1 MAVGKLLLGPR
12 KKMMNLSNKITIVVP
27 CKNEENYIHHLL
39 DALRLQN
46 IGNTRIIIADCST
59 DNTRQVIRDNS
70 SLLNVEIIEGG
81 PVSFAKNSGAK
92 LVTTPYIL
100 FIDADVRFFKP
111 TVIKD
116 AVNKMESKNLDLV
129 GLNIKSYD
137 KDIRAIIGFTLF
149 NIINHILKFFSPF
162 AIGAF
167 MLTRRDKFEEFGGF
181 PEKTV
186 TSEDYFLSRM
196 YSPKKFRILNHYF
209 GQDSRRFKKMG
220 YFGMGYYLIRN
231 FMNRNN
237 KAYWDNLD
245 SSKYWN

>member
-1 MAVGKLLLGPR
+1 
-12 KKMMNLSNKITIVVP
+12 MMNLSNKITIVVP

-39 DALRLQN
+39 DALRQQD
-46 IGNTRIIIADCST
+46 IGDTRIIIADCST
-59 DNTRQVIRDNS
+59 DNTRQVIQDNS
-70 SLLNVEIIEGG
+70 SSLNVEIIEGG
-81 PVSFAKNSGAK
+81 PVSFAKNNGAR

-100 FIDADVRFFKP
+100 FIDADVRFFKN

-116 AVNKMESKNLDLV
+116 AVNEIVSNDLDLI
-129 GLNIKSYD
+129 GLNIKCYD
-137 KDIRAIIGFTLF
+137 KDLRAIIGFTIF

-167 MLTRRDKFEEFGGF
+167 MLTRRDRFEEYGGF

-196 YSPKKFRILNHYF
+196 YNPKKFKIVNHYF

-220 YFGMGYYLIRN
+220 YFGMGWYLIKN
-231 FMNRNN
+231 FINRNN
-237 KAYWDNLD
+237 KAYWDRLD

>member
-1 MAVGKLLLGPR
+1 
-12 KKMMNLSNKITIVVP
+12 MNLSNKITIVVP

-39 DALRLQN
+39 DALRQQD
-46 IGNTRIIIADCST
+46 IGDTRIIIADCST
-59 DNTRQVIRDNS
+59 DNTRQIIRDNS

-81 PVSFAKNSGAK
+81 PVSFAKNNGAR

-100 FIDADVRFFKP
+100 FIDADVRFFKN

-116 AVNKMESKNLDLV
+116 AVNEIVSNDLDLI
-129 GLNIKSYD
+129 GLNIKCYD
-137 KDIRAIIGFTLF
+137 KDLRAIIGFTIF

-167 MLTRRDKFEEFGGF
+167 MLTRRDRFEEYGGF

-196 YSPKKFRILNHYF
+196 YSPKKFKIANHYF

-220 YFGMGYYLIRN
+220 YFGMGWYLIKN
-231 FMNRNN
+231 FINRNN
-237 KAYWDNLD
+237 KAYWDRLD

>member
-1 MAVGKLLLGPR
+1 
-12 KKMMNLSNKITIVVP
+12 MNLSNKITIVVP

-39 DALRLQN
+39 DALRLQD
-46 IGNTRIIIADCST
+46 IGDTKIIIADCST
-59 DNTRQVIRDNS
+59 DNTRQVIKDNS
-70 SLLNVEIIEGG
+70 SLLNVEIIDGG

-100 FIDADVRFFKP
+100 FIDADVRFFKN

-116 AVNKMESKNLDLV
+116 AVDKMESKNLDLV

-137 KDIRAIIGFTLF
+137 KDIRAVIGFTLF